1 MAHLGVPVA
10 PRGRARAYCGEM
22 RPDKVPDGGK
32 SLPFDF
38 TRAHHLYQALF
49 GQVEDLTKGKHLLI
63 VPSGPLTQIPFH
75 VLVTEHPNPK
85 ATGAAAFRRAAWF
98 AKSNSI
104 TVLPSVSSLKALRE
118 HAKTSHATKSYAG
131 LRERSICRRVA
142 HRHRASL
149 HQRDGGRLAPRSCL
163 ALILPANDRRSTGVR
178 SAISL

>member
-1 MAHLGVPVA
+1 
-10 PRGRARAYCGEM
+10 M

-98 AKSNSI
+98 AESNSI
-104 TVLPSVSSLKALRE
+104 TVLPAVSSLKAFRE
-118 HAKTSHATKSYAG
+118 HAKASHATKSYAG
-131 LRERSICRRVA
+131 LRERSTAAEWRTYTEHPFTKGMADGSLPEAALHSYCRRTMEEY
-142 HRHRASL
+142 R
-149 HQRDGGRLAPRSCL
+149 
-163 ALILPANDRRSTGVR
+163 
-178 SAISL
+178 